1 MFAFLKKPKKN
12 KDLEAIIARIDS
24 NVANNYKDA
33 AQQALKE
40 FEKKLAEMAE
50 AGVLPEKQL
59 MEYEARLSEY
69 KTRMKE
75 FTHKDQ
81 KPYWT

>member
-1 MFAFLKKPKKN
+1 MFTFLKKTKKN
-12 KDLEAIIARIDS
+12 KELEAIIARIDS

-33 AQQALKE
+33 AQDALKA
-40 FEKKLAEMAE
+40 FEKKLADMTAD
-50 AGVLPEKQL
+50 GILSDTQRT
-59 MEYEARLSEY
+59 EYEVRLSEY